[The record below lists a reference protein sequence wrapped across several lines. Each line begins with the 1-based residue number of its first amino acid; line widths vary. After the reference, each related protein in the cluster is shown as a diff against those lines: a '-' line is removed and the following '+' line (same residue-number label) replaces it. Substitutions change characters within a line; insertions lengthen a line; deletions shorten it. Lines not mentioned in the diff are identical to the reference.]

1 LIWTAPISIF
11 ANKLSQVKH
20 LTIIVPEGENNLSS
34 IVGAYKIFT
43 RANAFRKE
51 NGKKELFAIELAGIS
66 KQVTFYEGLFT
77 VNPHTHIASITK
89 TNLIIIPSLN
99 HNYGKA
105 IKGNELLIDWLQEQY
120 KNGAEI
126 ASICTGAFLLASSG
140 LLDGKTCST
149 HWAAAD
155 NFRKMFPKV
164 NLQTDKLITDENG
177 IYTNGG
183 AYSFLNLM
191 IYLVEKYYDRQTAI
205 FCSKVFQI
213 EMDRQSQ
220 SAFII
225 FKGQKLHGDEMVQQ
239 AQAYIESKPFEKIS
253 VEHLSSR
260 FAVGRRNFD
269 RRFIKATGNTPVE
282 YAQRV
287 KIESAKKAF
296 ETSRKTINEVMYEV
310 GYSDVKAFREV
321 FRKITGMSPLEYRGR
336 YNKEALLTQPPFN
349 NGKTASCKKIK
360 TL

>member
-1 LIWTAPISIF
+1 M
-11 ANKLSQVKH
+11 KH
-20 LTIIVPEGENNLSS
+20 LTIIVPDGEGNNLSS

-43 RANAFRKE
+43 RANEYWKQSGRR
-51 NGKKELFAIELAGIS
+51 ELFKIELAGIS
-66 KQVTFYEGLFT
+66 KEVEYYGGLFT
-77 VNPHTHIASITK
+77 VKPHTHISAITK

-99 HNYGKA
+99 HNYQKA
-105 IKGNELLIDWLQEQY
+105 VKANKLLIEWVEKQY
-120 KNGAEI
+120 KHGAEI
-126 ASICTGAFLLASSG
+126 ASICTGAFMLASSG

-155 NFRKMFPKV
+155 TFRTMFPEV

-183 AYSFLNLM
+183 AYSFLNLV
-191 IYLVEKYYDRQTAI
+191 IYLIEKYYDRQTAI

-225 FKGQKLHGDEMVQQ
+225 FTGQKLHGDEVVKK
-239 AQAYIESKPFEKIS
+239 AQAYIESNLHEKIS
-253 VEHLSSR
+253 VEHLSSK

-282 YAQRV
+282 YSQRV
-287 KIESAKKAF
+287 KIESAKKAL

-321 FRKITGMSPLEYRGR
+321 FRKITGMSPLEYRGK
-336 YNKEALLTQPPFN
+336 YNKEAVV
-349 NGKTASCKKIK
+349 
-360 TL
+360 